1 MVVYPA
7 APVVQA
13 VSAKVVPPVA
23 VVGLAVVAAEVVVVG
38 APAAP
43 VG

>member
-7 APVVQA
+7 ATVVQA
-13 VSAKVVPPVA
+13 VVAKVVSPVA
-23 VVGLAVVAAEVVVVG
+23 VVGQAAVAAEVVVVG
-38 APAAP
+38 APAVP

>member
-1 MVVYPA
+1 MAVYPA

-13 VSAKVVPPVA
+13 VAAKVVLPVA
-23 VVGLAVVAAEVVVVG
+23 AVGQAVVAAEVVVVG

>member
-1 MVVYPA
+1 MYSV

-13 VSAKVVPPVA
+13 VVAKVVPLVA
-23 VVGLAVVAAEVVVVG
+23 VVGQAAVAAEVVVIVP
-38 APAAP
+38 PAAP

>member
-13 VSAKVVPPVA
+13 VAAKVVPHVA
-23 VVGLAVVAAEVVVVG
+23 VVGQTVVAAEVVVVG
-38 APAAP
+38 AEAVL